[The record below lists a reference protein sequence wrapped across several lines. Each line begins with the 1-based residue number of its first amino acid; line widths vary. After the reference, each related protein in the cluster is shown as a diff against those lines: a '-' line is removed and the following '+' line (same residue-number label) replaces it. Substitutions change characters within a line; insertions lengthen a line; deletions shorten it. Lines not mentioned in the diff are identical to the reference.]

1 MLSIFNMVIP
11 MSFNEKSAWIM
22 MLALLAGGVIYF
34 GVVLS
39 ASLQLQELAS
49 PTLPLVAAYTG
60 VLVLVA
66 IIGHVLVA
74 IYAPDEASTVP
85 DERERS
91 IANQAC
97 VHASMLVASGAL
109 LSLLLYLLTG
119 SGDLLFY
126 TVFASLMLGQLAG
139 YVSQIVLYRVA
150 T

>member
-1 MLSIFNMVIP
+1 

-22 MLALLAGGVIYF
+22 TLALLMGGVIYF

-49 PTLPLVAAYTG
+49 PTLPLVAAYTV

-66 IIGHVLVA
+66 IIGHVLAA
-74 IYAPDEASTVP
+74 IYAPAEASAVP

-91 IANQAC
+91 IANRAC
-97 VHASMLVASGAL
+97 VVANMLLASGAL

-150 T
+150 I